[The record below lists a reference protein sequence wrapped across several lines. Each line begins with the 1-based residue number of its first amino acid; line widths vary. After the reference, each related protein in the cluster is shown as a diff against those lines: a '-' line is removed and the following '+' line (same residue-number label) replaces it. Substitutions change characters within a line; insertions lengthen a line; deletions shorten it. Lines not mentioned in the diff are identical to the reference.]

1 MNIITYNVRGL
12 RRGIKWSSIRRMVK
26 KEHIDMICI
35 QETKKEVIEKSMC
48 QALWGDSEIS
58 WEAHPASNSACGILC
73 IWSEK
78 TFKLERKVIDNGFIM
93 LVGQW
98 LKEAQQVHVISIYSP
113 CDIRNKR
120 ALWDSVKQLKNL
132 NPGGLWCILGD
143 FNNIRIPSERLGA
156 CQRGYGKVT
165 SGSSTNGLKSWR

>member
-58 WEAHPASNSACGILC
+58 WEAHPASNSACRFLC
-73 IWSEK
+73 MLQGVHKGLHWANHEID
-78 TFKLERKVIDNGFIM
+78 FLESDESRNVDRKYYVLG
-93 LVGQW
+93 LP
-98 LKEAQQVHVISIYSP
+98 KAQ
-113 CDIRNKR
+113 C
-120 ALWDSVKQLKNL
+120 L
-132 NPGGLWCILGD
+132 
-143 FNNIRIPSERLGA
+143 
-156 CQRGYGKVT
+156 
-165 SGSSTNGLKSWR
+165 